1 VGRNPYAAH
10 MTEFEVPVTWD
21 RAGLESV
28 GFHGF
33 VPLIGLDLTGVPQRR
48 GIYAIVRQSVT
59 MPSFVATNPVVKKR
73 LYSVDALMQKWIP
86 ASSVVYIGKAE
97 PVNGLSDRLR
107 AFSRMASN
115 HSGGRA
121 IWQLT
126 DAAELLVGWL
136 ETPDNVAEMVEK
148 SYLRAFRD
156 AHGGLPFAN
165 WRL

>member
-1 VGRNPYAAH
+1 MA
-10 MTEFEVPVTWD
+10 EFELPVSWD
-21 RAGLESV
+21 RAGLEAI

-33 VPLIGLDLTGVPQRR
+33 VPLIGLDLNAVPRRR
-48 GIYAIVRQSVT
+48 GVYAIVRESVT
-59 MPSFVATNPVVKKR
+59 TPSFVPTNPVVKKK
-73 LYSVDALMQKWIP
+73 LYSIDALTRKWIP
-86 ASSVVYIGKAE
+86 GSSVVYIGKAE

-107 AFSRMASN
+107 AFSRMATN

-136 ETPDNVAEMVEK
+136 ETPNNVAEIVEK